1 MAKKKIEE
9 IYKEMDELTHILER
23 PGMWVG
29 SVKEEQK
36 QMFLYDTEAKVME
49 LKDVTYIPA
58 MLKVVS
64 VTNATE
70 LYTPPSDQEDVPSS

>member
-36 QMFLYDTEAKVME
+36 QMFFGLEEIILSIQTENALLIKVHGR
-49 LKDVTYIPA
+49 I
-58 MLKVVS
+58 S
-64 VTNATE
+64 VQRLTLNITIIMAQMKF
-70 LYTPPSDQEDVPSS
+70 LWI

>member
-36 QMFLYDTEAKVME
+36 QMFLYNTEAKVME
-49 LKDVTYIPA
+49 MKEVTYIPA
-58 MLKVVS
+58 MLKVIDEVIS
-64 VTNATE
+64 NSCDEYRRPTNM
-70 LYTPPSDQEDVPSS
+70 